1 MSSTLKQS
9 PIKATAY
16 RAAGVMLL
24 LVALALGLAFTPL
37 ASVVPVYA
45 GYLLLRRA
53 KKHAVVGGDTVLS
66 EDSRPPV
73 LFLRSFQDETSQQ
86 AVLHRFKQITRG
98 EKTWL
103 ALGVPNNAVQEHD
116 ALGYV
121 FRKIGPYVA
130 LGKPGEELP
139 ELGSSKMYVP
149 NAAWQE
155 RVRTLIGTSRL
166 IVFQA
171 GRTEG
176 LRWELNELVK
186 TVNPVMLLVIL
197 PVATDDYASFIQWA
211 NTVLPTPLPS
221 EYPSSRLVVFDRQ
234 WTPAWLTPRQSMTD
248 SLAPFFKQN
257 GLTVTETFWEKTLEH
272 NGLRW

>member
-9 PIKATAY
+9 PIKAKAY
-16 RAAGVMLL
+16 RAAGVTSAFA
-24 LVALALGLAFTPL
+24 ALGMGLAFTPL
-37 ASVVPVYA
+37 ASVVPAYA
-45 GYLLLRRA
+45 AYLLLRRA
-53 KKHAVVGGDTVLS
+53 KKHTVVDGDTVLR
-66 EDSRPPV
+66 EDTRPPV
-73 LFLRSFQDETSQQ
+73 LFLRSFADETSQQ
-86 AVLHRFKQITRG
+86 AVLHRFKRIALP

-103 ALGVPNNAVQEHD
+103 ALGVPNNAVQEQD
-116 ALGYV
+116 ALGHV

-139 ELGSSKMYVP
+139 ELGSAKMYVP

-197 PVATDDYASFIQWA
+197 PVTTDDYASFVQWA
-211 NTVLPTPLPS
+211 NLVLPRPLPS
-221 EYPSSRLVVFDRQ
+221 EYPSSRIVVFDRQ
-234 WTPAWLTPRQSMTD
+234 WTPAWLPPRQSLTE
-248 SLAPFFKQN
+248 SLAPFFKRN

-272 NGLRW
+272 TGLRW

>member
-1 MSSTLKQS
+1 MSSLKQS
-9 PIKATAY
+9 PIKAKAY
-16 RAAGVMLL
+16 RAAGLTSAFA
-24 LVALALGLAFTPL
+24 ALGMGLAFTPL
-37 ASVVPVYA
+37 ASVVPAYA
-45 GYLLLRRA
+45 AYLLLRRA
-53 KKHAVVGGDTVLS
+53 KKHTAVGGDTVLS
-66 EDSRPPV
+66 QDTRPPV
-73 LFLRSFQDETSQQ
+73 LYLRSFQDETSQQ
-86 AVLHRFKQITRG
+86 AVLHRFTRAALP
-98 EKTWL
+98 ERTWL
-103 ALGVPNNAVQEHD
+103 ALGVPNNAVQEQD
-116 ALGYV
+116 ALGHV
-121 FRKIGPYVA
+121 FRKVGPYVA

-155 RVRTLIGTSRL
+155 RVRALIGTSRL

-176 LRWELNELVK
+176 LRWELNELVR

-197 PVATDDYASFIQWA
+197 PVTTDDYASFVRWA
-211 NTVLPTPLPS
+211 NLVLPRPLPS
-221 EYPSSRLVVFDRQ
+221 EYPSSRIVVFDRQ
-234 WTPAWLTPRQSMTD
+234 WAPAWLPPRQSLTE